1 MLRKT
6 KVLILDEATAAVDI
20 ETDQTIQKTI
30 RTEFK
35 NCTGIYI
42 GTHSIKLWVLLFRG
56 NLLSLGDEFQFIIHS
71 FVCMKHAYL
80 QLFLSVYLVLGS
92 F

>member
-1 MLRKT
+1 MDVVILVKLLNLLRFHFILRALLRKT

-42 GTHSIKLWVLLFRG
+42 GTHSIKLWVLLF
-56 NLLSLGDEFQFIIHS
+56 NLSKL
-71 FVCMKHAYL
+71 KN
-80 QLFLSVYLVLGS
+80 
-92 F
+92 